1 MTTLGSMRDHAEC
14 TFPVHSFC
22 AGVWMGVADFNYF
35 PIHKKREKE
44 AETEGQLSGVSYRFG
59 M

>member
-1 MTTLGSMRDHAEC
+1 
-14 TFPVHSFC
+14 
-22 AGVWMGVADFNYF
+22 MGVADFNYL